1 MSSKPGV
8 LDFLEVSNRLFTRE
22 DLDFMFDAI
31 DDWEMMPGLL
41 QMAQHVPIMS
51 ESYAKERLRI
61 ELSDRVK
68 REEAVKEILE
78 ELSAFPSL
86 IHEDFTNVWRLVA
99 GRLLVLAVFSKNG
112 TVAELS
118 EVVFVNLSE
127 KESISDSAR
136 RQGSGINNGQIGAA
150 IGCLDHIKRA
160 VFVEFEVRHTR
171 KRHFRS
177 ITYVVV
183 WIANND
189 FNSETPLN
197 GFYRLFDNKAGSQLA
212 NLK

>member
-68 REEAVKEILE
+68 REEAVKEIRDRKKKG
-78 ELSAFPSL
+78 AIIKTKL
-86 IHEDFTNVWRLVA
+86 IYLMDVKKTAMKEGNQDGKGNVAPAED
-99 GRLLVLAVFSKNG
+99 GRAYQ
-112 TVAELS
+112 E
-118 EVVFVNLSE
+118 
-127 KESISDSAR
+127 I
-136 RQGSGINNGQIGAA
+136 
-150 IGCLDHIKRA
+150 H
-160 VFVEFEVRHTR
+160 
-171 KRHFRS
+171 
-177 ITYVVV
+177 
-183 WIANND
+183 
-189 FNSETPLN
+189 
-197 GFYRLFDNKAGSQLA
+197 
-212 NLK
+212 